1 MLDLNRPH
9 SFSHPI
15 SSVSSTDSQI
25 VMGEKKQYLD
35 IQWGIYVNLSL
46 CGKKKHRK
54 KNTKL
59 VFYMYHGIGP
69 KFWIASMENC

>member
-25 VMGEKKQYLD
+25 VMGKKQYLD
-35 IQWGIYVNLSL
+35 TQCGIYVNLSL

-54 KNTKL
+54 KNTEL
-59 VFYMYHGIGP
+59 VSYMYHGIGL
-69 KFWIASMENC
+69 KF